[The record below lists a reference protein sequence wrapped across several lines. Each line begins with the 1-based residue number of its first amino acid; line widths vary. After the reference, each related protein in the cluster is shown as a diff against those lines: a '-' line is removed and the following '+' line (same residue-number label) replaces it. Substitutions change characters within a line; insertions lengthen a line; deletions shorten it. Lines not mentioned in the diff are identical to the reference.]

1 MSPIW
6 IVRLALIAALFVYL
20 GFSRIVL
27 SDRKRYHCILKNGPL
42 NIVFVI
48 IYNGL
53 CYLAV
58 GLHPDPRVIAKPVIF
73 GGPLVANWYAVLGQ
87 VLILTSACLLVYTV
101 VKRNAIGG
109 QDTGGILIMGLA
121 GCKKKPLDSRYIS
134 IKDKEININADSNTP
149 IYMRMP
155 AEWANKLEEII
166 ENDEISKIKED
177 IALIRLANEAWENS
191 YLEKVDPNDP
201 IYKFMAKPNAE
212 WFKVIGEN
220 ERAVVLYNISFC
232 QVAIANLNKRFDK
245 LEKDV
250 NDISRRSLDFND
262 IEVR

>member
-109 QDTGGILIMGLA
+109 QDTGGILLTSGVYA
-121 GCKKKPLDSRYIS
+121 FSRHPIYLGIVLIALGIS
-134 IKDKEININADSNTP
+134 IVRVNIDGMLVFP
-149 IYMRMP
+149 LVFI
-155 AEWANKLEEII
+155 ANYLQAGLEEKL
-166 ENDEISKIKED
+166 D
-177 IALIRLANEAWENS
+177 
-191 YLEKVDPNDP
+191 V
-201 IYKFMAKPNAE
+201 
-212 WFKVIGEN
+212 G
-220 ERAVVLYNISFC
+220 
-232 QVAIANLNKRFDK
+232 KRFRK
-245 LEKDV
+245 EYEYYRKHTLMFGPLWFWV
-250 NDISRRSLDFND
+250 LVSLSLLAPLVATEIFVAPLARN
-262 IEVR
+262 